1 MQGRMACA
9 RAGRKAIQTE
19 KTPQA
24 GKDIPTGIET
34 TQAEK
39 KGKSSH
45 EKSELA
51 GTNQPAGNISI

>member
-39 KGKSSH
+39 K
-45 EKSELA
+45 EKA
-51 GTNQPAGNISI
+51 ATKKAN